1 MKFFIL
7 KVILGF
13 IGTIMLGLFIFSF
26 SNLIKLIYFSE
37 ENLISYFFDVAEI
50 CDENNNKLQDD
61 LCINLA
67 TAHWM
72 TLFSIISSI
81 LSFICLFPFFIMKK
95 KL

>member
-7 KVILGF
+7 KIILGF
-13 IGTIMLGLFIFSF
+13 IGVIMLGLFIFSF
-26 SNLIKLIYFSE
+26 SNLIKLIYFSD

-50 CDENNNKLQDD
+50 CEDNNNKLKNN

-72 TLFSIISSI
+72 IFFSIISSI